1 MEPSPMTHDARSP
14 GPSLRL
20 VGKDDAGRP
29 AGSASVT
36 RDVDWSILMARAQ
49 EGDRAAYHRLLQ
61 EITPYLRSLAARR
74 HRDPNDIEDA
84 VQDVLLTVHS
94 ILQTYDPAPPFAPW
108 LVAIATPP
116 FSDRLRRQSPAV
128 KRESP
133 ATPAP

>member
-36 RDVDWSILMARAQ
+36 RDVDWSSLMARAQ

-61 EITPYLRSLAARR
+61 EITPYLRSLGARR
-74 HRDPNDIEDA
+74 HRDPNDIVDA
-84 VQDVLLTVHS
+84 VQDRPVSQHERRATNS
-94 ILQTYDPAPPFAPW
+94 P
-108 LVAIATPP
+108 IAT
-116 FSDRLRRQSPAV
+116 LRPCRAETGHANS
-128 KRESP
+128 S
-133 ATPAP
+133 